1 MSSQILK
8 AIMCGEDQASSSA
21 VPIKYKPS
29 GNQIH
34 TQWPV
39 CDLCLEGEL
48 TGLLGSLIVLLYHTA
63 FTLELETLFQKCLWV
78 ESRGSLLKLSQGVQI
93 ADSFSFLR
101 EILKLA

>member
-8 AIMCGEDQASSSA
+8 EIMCGEDQASSSA

-48 TGLLGSLIVLLYHTA
+48 TGLLGSLEALFVYFRKMLQMGKGNSEQRIQKQLASA
-63 FTLELETLFQKCLWV
+63 FA
-78 ESRGSLLKLSQGVQI
+78 SRAARLQEDI
-93 ADSFSFLR
+93 W
-101 EILKLA
+101 